1 MIRRNILTIALLA
14 AGIAAFSGAYAT
26 APTEPDGLSGI
37 PMREAKKLGT
47 SPANPAAGSHREL
60 GGVPMNVAKRLLDTR
75 KPASSTDNVELSGL
89 PLNRAKR
96 P

>member
-1 MIRRNILTIALLA
+1 MIRKRILTIALLA
-14 AGIAAFSGAYAT
+14 TGTAAFSSAYA
-26 APTEPDGLSGI
+26 ASPTEPDGLSGI

-47 SPANPAAGSHREL
+47 FPADPAAGGRREL
-60 GGVPMNVAKRLLDTR
+60 SGVPMNVAKRLLDTR
-75 KPASSTDNVELSGL
+75 TPASSTGNIELSGL